1 MAVGTFQKLSNTKS
15 AKLAK
20 TVLWDGAVHYSDSVT
35 LNPFLYDNT
44 IIYFDKDLSAADA
57 LSKFRIT
64 VQEGIGSSRK
74 EVSFRMSDFRDGET
88 DYSKEAIFYPSSFT
102 RESDGR
108 YSLSIYISARC
119 SNLGTSVGFNDS
131 TVAIESEE
139 LDLYVTYRTWLPPLI
154 EQGLPVKKNP
164 SEEDLVFPADANRTD
179 IGAGYLSDYMNNVHG
194 YSEDYFFSNSDP
206 LYEVTASGFMPS
218 SLQGNNFTEVQSKLV
233 NTITSMEV
241 PIAITDQST
250 ETKDVEVLKSS
261 THGSMTDTFEI
272 TKFVQ
277 SLKSDTYKNRR
288 ATIKNRLVITGIIY
302 NIEDPEEVSNL
313 LTQEYDRF
321 VTQNGDDIFV

>member
-1 MAVGTFQKLSNTKS
+1 MAVGTFRKLSNTKS
-15 AKLAK
+15 EQMVK
-20 TVLWDGAVHYSDSVT
+20 TVMWDGQVHYTDSVT

-44 IIYFDKDLSAADA
+44 IVYFDKDLSASDA

-64 VQEGIGSSRK
+64 VQEGIGSNRK
-74 EVSFRMSDFRDGET
+74 SVSFRMSDFKDGGT
-88 DYSKEAIFYPSSFT
+88 DYSKEAIFYPSTFN

-108 YSLSIYISARC
+108 YSISIYIAARC
-119 SNLGTSVGFNDS
+119 SNAGTSVGFNDCN
-131 TVAIESEE
+131 VVVESDE
-139 LDLYVTYRTWLPPLI
+139 LDLYVSYRTWLPPVI
-154 EQGLPVKKNP
+154 EQGFPVKKNP
-164 SEEDLVFPADANRTD
+164 SEEDPVFPADANRTD
-179 IGAGYLSDYMNNVHG
+179 IGAGYLSDYMNNAHG
-194 YSEDYFFSNSDP
+194 YSEDYFFSNSEP

-218 SLQGNNFTEVQSKLV
+218 NLQGNNFTEVQSKLV
-233 NTITSMEV
+233 NTITSMEI

-250 ETKDVEVLKSS
+250 ETKDVEVLKSN
-261 THGSMTDTFEI
+261 TYGSMTDTFEI

-288 ATIKNRLVITGIIY
+288 GTIKNKLVITGIVY
-302 NIEDPEEVSNL
+302 NSEDPEEVSNL

>member
-1 MAVGTFQKLSNTKS
+1 MAVGMFQKLSNTKS
-15 AKLAK
+15 AQLAK
-20 TVLWDGAVHYSDSVT
+20 TVMWDGQVHYSDSVT
-35 LNPFLYDNT
+35 LNPFLYDHT
-44 IIYFDKDLSAADA
+44 IIYFDKDLSSSDA

-64 VQEGIGSSRK
+64 VQEAVGSDRK
-74 EVSFRMSDFRDGET
+74 SVSFRMSDFRDGET

-131 TVAIESEE
+131 TVLVESEE
-139 LDLYVTYRTWLPPLI
+139 LDIYVTYQTWLPPLI
-154 EQGLPVKKNP
+154 EQGLTVKKNP
-164 SEEDLVFPADANRTD
+164 SEEDPVFPADANRTD
-179 IGAGYLSDYMNNVHG
+179 IGAGYLSDYMNNAHG
-194 YSEDYFFSNSDP
+194 YSEDYFFSNSEP

-233 NTITSMEV
+233 NTITSMEM
-241 PIAITDQST
+241 PIAITSQST
-250 ETKDVEVLKSS
+250 ETKEVEVLNSS
-261 THGSMTDTFEI
+261 NYGSMTDTFEI

-288 ATIKNRLVITGIIY
+288 ETIKNKLVITGK
-302 NIEDPEEVSNL
+302 IEDTE
-313 LTQEYDRF
+313 D
-321 VTQNGDDIFV
+321 G

>member
-1 MAVGTFQKLSNTKS
+1 MAVGAFQKLSNTKS
-15 AKLAK
+15 AQLAK
-20 TVLWDGAVHYSDSVT
+20 TVLWDGEVHYSDSVT

-44 IIYFDKDLSAADA
+44 IIYFDKDLSASDA

-74 EVSFRMSDFRDGET
+74 SISFRMSDFKDGGT
-88 DYSKEAIFYPSSFT
+88 DYSNEAIFYPSTFN
-102 RESDGR
+102 RESDGK
-108 YSLSIYISARC
+108 YSLSIYIAARC
-119 SNLGTSVGFNDS
+119 ANGGTSVGFNDCN
-131 TVAIESEE
+131 VAIESDE
-139 LDLYVTYRTWLPPLI
+139 LDLYVIYPTWLPPVI

-164 SEEDLVFPADANRTD
+164 SEEDPVFPADANRTD
-179 IGAGYLSDYMNNVHG
+179 IGAGYLSDYMNNAHG
-194 YSEDYFFSNSDP
+194 YSEDYFFSNSEP

-218 SLQGNNFTEVQSKLV
+218 NLQGNNFTEVQSKLV
-233 NTITSMEV
+233 NTITSMEI

-277 SLKSDTYKNRR
+277 SLNSDTYKNRR
-288 ATIKNRLVITGIIY
+288 ETIKNKLIITGK
-302 NIEDPEEVSNL
+302 IEDTEDS
-313 LTQEYDRF
+313 
-321 VTQNGDDIFV
+321 

>member
-1 MAVGTFQKLSNTKS
+1 MAVGTFMKLSNTKS
-15 AKLAK
+15 AQIAK
-20 TVLWDGAVHYSDSVT
+20 TVMWDGEVHYTDSVT
-35 LNPFLYDNT
+35 LNPFLYDHT
-44 IIYFDKDLSAADA
+44 IVYFDKDLSASDA

-64 VQEGIGSSRK
+64 VQEGIGSVRK
-74 EVSFRMSDFRDGET
+74 SVSFRMSDFRDGET

-102 RESDGR
+102 RESDWR

-164 SEEDLVFPADANRTD
+164 SEEDPVFPANANRTE
-179 IGAGYLSDYMNNVHG
+179 IGAGYLSDYMNNAHG
-194 YSEDYFFSNSDP
+194 YSEDYFFSNSEP
-206 LYEVTASGFMPS
+206 LYEVTASGFIPS

-241 PIAITDQST
+241 PIAITGQST
-250 ETKDVEVLKSS
+250 ETKEVEVLNSS
-261 THGSMTDTFEI
+261 NYGSMTDTFEI

-277 SLKSDTYKNRR
+277 SLKSDSYKNRKE
-288 ATIKNRLVITGIIY
+288 TIKNKLVITGK
-302 NIEDPEEVSNL
+302 IEDTEDS
-313 LTQEYDRF
+313 
-321 VTQNGDDIFV
+321 